1 VADDPGW
8 FDDNRR
14 FWDERVAIHA
24 ASRFY
29 DVDAFVAGGPS
40 PHVFPWMLDQIGS
53 LEGLHVLHL
62 QCHFGMDTLELARR
76 GAASVTGLDFSG
88 EAVGQA
94 RDLARRVGL
103 EDRASFVEA
112 DVHDAPEA
120 LGGRTFD
127 LVFTGIG
134 AIGWLPSARR
144 WAHVVARC
152 TRVGG
157 RLHFTEVHP
166 ASRVLADDGLSIAYR
181 YLEHDEPDSF
191 DSPGTYTDVA
201 DGVVTEHDAGHEWA
215 HGLGDVVT
223 ALIGAGMRL
232 DLLHERTT
240 TFYQQLPILVEV
252 APGEWGVPPPAELP
266 LLYSLL
272 ATRVR

>member
-1 VADDPGW
+1 MADDPTW
-8 FDDNRR
+8 LDDNRR
-14 FWDERVAIHA
+14 RWDERVAIHA
-24 ASRFY
+24 ASDFY
-29 DVDAFVAGGPS
+29 DVAAFVAGGPS
-40 PHVFPWMLDQIGS
+40 PHVFPWMLDEIGP
-53 LEGLHVLHL
+53 LDGLDVLHL

-76 GAASVTGLDFSG
+76 GAATVTGLDFSG
-88 EAVGQA
+88 EAVA
-94 RDLARRVGL
+94 RAGALAAEVGL
-103 EDRASFVEA
+103 ADRATFVEA

-144 WAHVVARC
+144 WADVVARC

-166 ASRVLADDGLSIAYR
+166 ASRILDDDGERIAYP
-181 YLEHDEPDSF
+181 YLEHVEPDTF
-191 DSPGTYTDVA
+191 DVPGTYTDVP
-201 DGVVTEHDAGHEWA
+201 DDVVTVHDRGHEWA
-215 HGLGDVVT
+215 HGLGEVVT
-223 ALIGAGMRL
+223 ALIDAGMRL
-232 DLLHERTT
+232 DRLHERTR
-240 TFYQQLPILVEV
+240 TFYRQLPILEEL
-252 APGEWGVPPPAELP
+252 APGEWGVPPPGELP